1 MGTLLEG
8 GGGRLG
14 PIGRAGCE
22 AGEGLGSEL
31 CQNLGKKSKKE
42 EDSASLTGV
51 FTGGCGWTGR
61 GA

>member
-1 MGTLLEG
+1 MGTRLEG

-22 AGEGLGSEL
+22 AVAGLGSEL

-51 FTGGCGWTGR
+51 FTGG
-61 GA
+61 